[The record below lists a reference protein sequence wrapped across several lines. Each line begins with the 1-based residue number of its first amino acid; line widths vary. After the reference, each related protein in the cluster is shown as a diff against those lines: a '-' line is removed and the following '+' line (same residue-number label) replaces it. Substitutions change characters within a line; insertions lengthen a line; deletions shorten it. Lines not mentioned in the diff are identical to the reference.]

1 MRATRKAQ
9 LASIAFGLG
18 GLALVA
24 TGCGPTLT
32 ASAGTAGS
40 HSDASIVVSPAP
52 GSSSAQV
59 DTPVVVKADDGRLS
73 SVVVMGDQ
81 GPINGAVNAEG
92 TVWTSAAGTELP
104 FSSTFR
110 VTASAV
116 DAEGRPTEVN
126 DSFTTIT
133 PPNRLDTTVKY
144 VSDGGTYGV
153 GMPIA
158 LSFNAPVT
166 ARAEVENRLKLTSSI
181 PVEGAWSWNDEGTR
195 VTFRPKAYWP
205 ANDHVTLNA
214 DLYGLRVNDDTYGVE
229 DTNVAF
235 STGDALVM
243 NVDAN
248 TLRMIVT
255 DNGVQI
261 ADYPVTTGKSGFETR
276 EGIKVISAKE
286 GTVIMDAATTGTPV
300 GSSEYYRLTVDYSM
314 RLTDSGEFIHAAPWS
329 VGSQGV
335 SSVSH
340 GCIGMS
346 TGNAAALYS
355 MARPGDVVVVTNTGR
370 PTTLGNGITVWNE
383 SWPQWLANSATGAH
397 VIGPNGEAATAS
409 PAAKATAPA
418 A

>member
-1 MRATRKAQ
+1 MRATRRAQ

-32 ASAGTAGS
+32 ASAGTSGS
-40 HSDASIVVSPAP
+40 NSNASIVVSPPP

-81 GPINGAVNAEG
+81 GPVNGALNADG
-92 TVWTSAAGTELP
+92 TQWTSTPGTELP

-110 VTASAV
+110 VTAAAV

-126 DSFTTIT
+126 DTFTTLT
-133 PPNRLDTTVKY
+133 PPNKLDTTVKY

-153 GMPIA
+153 GMPIV
-158 LSFNAPVT
+158 LSFNSPVT
-166 ARAEVENRLKLTSSI
+166 ARAEVEKRLKLTSSI
-181 PVEGAWSWNDEGTR
+181 PVEGAWSWNDEGNR
-195 VTFRPKAYWP
+195 VTFRPKDYWP
-205 ANDHVTLNA
+205 ANDSISLTA
-214 DLYGLRVNDDTYGVE
+214 DLYGVRVNDDTYGVE
-229 DTNVAF
+229 DTKLAF

-248 TLRMIVT
+248 TLQMVVT
-255 DNGVQI
+255 DNGQQI
-261 ADYPVTTGKSGFETR
+261 ATYPVTTGKSGFETR

-329 VGSQGV
+329 VGSQGR

-355 MARPGDVVVVTNTGR
+355 MARPGDVVIVTNTGR

-383 SWPQWLANSATGAH
+383 SWSQWLANSATGAQI
-397 VIGPNGEAATAS
+397 VGPSGAT
-409 PAAKATAPA
+409 PAAGATAPA